1 MSTVLIGEIL
11 AVLLFVVGTF
21 GVLLGFPI
29 AFTLAGFSLMFAAV
43 GWSLGAF
50 DPIILTSL
58 PSRYFGLMTNEVL
71 VAVPLF
77 IFMGAIL
84 ERSKIAEALL
94 ETMGQLFGTM
104 RGGLAISV
112 VIVGALLAASTGVV
126 GATVVTMG
134 LLSLPAMMRAG
145 YDPRLATGVICASGT
160 LGQIIPPSVILIFV
174 GDLLMGA
181 NQLAA
186 QRTGRPLDPVS
197 VGDLFIGA
205 FIPGIALVGLY
216 ILYVLAMA
224 VLRPA
229 SCPPLE
235 MDAAERASLPARFVR
250 ALIPPLVLIVAV
262 LGSILSGIATPT
274 EAASIG
280 ALGAMAL
287 AGLNR
292 AFSFGMLLGAMRN
305 TAVISALVF
314 GIVLGVSVFSLV
326 FRGLG
331 GEHLVEQLLAD
342 VPGGAFGAVMAV
354 MMVMFVLGF
363 FMDTVE
369 IVLIVVPITAPV
381 IIAMGVDPLWLGVM
395 IGVNL
400 QTAFLTPPVG
410 FSLFYMRAVAPAS
423 ITTGDIYRGA
433 IPFVCLQVA
442 AIAVLW
448 VFPQLATW
456 LPRVVYPSSVPAV
469 AAPGGAGGGSVLDD
483 ILGGTVGPSS
493 SGGASSGSPLDDILG
508 PRPGGGGASPPA
520 SPQSDPILDQ
530 LLRRN

>member
-1 MSTVLIGEIL
+1 
-11 AVLLFVVGTF
+11 
-21 GVLLGFPI
+21 
-29 AFTLAGFSLMFAAV
+29 
-43 GWSLGAF
+43 
-50 DPIILTSL
+50 
-58 PSRYFGLMTNEVL
+58 
-71 VAVPLF
+71 
-77 IFMGAIL
+77 
-84 ERSKIAEALL
+84 
-94 ETMGQLFGTM
+94 
-104 RGGLAISV
+104 V

-145 YDPRLATGVICASGT
+145 YDPKLATGVICASGT

-186 QRTGRPLDPVS
+186 QRTGRPLEPVS
-197 VGDLFIGA
+197 VGDLFVGA
-205 FIPGIALVGLY
+205 FLPGISLVVLY
-216 ILYVLAMA
+216 ILYVVANSI
-224 VLRPA
+224 LRPE
-229 SCPPLE
+229 SCPPLQ
-235 MDAAERASLPARFVR
+235 MDEAERASLPRRFVR
-250 ALIPPLVLIVAV
+250 ALVPPLVLIGAV
-262 LGSILSGIATPT
+262 LGSILAGIATPT

-280 ALGAMAL
+280 AIGAMIL
-287 AGLNR
+287 AALNR
-292 AFSFGMLLGAMRN
+292 AFSYRMLLGAMRN

-331 GEHLVEQLLAD
+331 GEHLVEALLSN

-354 MMVMFVLGF
+354 MVVMFVLGF

-381 IIAMGVDPLWLGVM
+381 IIAMGVDPVWLGVM

-410 FSLFYMRAVAPAS
+410 FSLFYMRAVAPPS

-448 VFPQLATW
+448 VAPGLATW
-456 LPRVVYPSSVPAV
+456 LPRVVFPDSPPA
-469 AAPGGAGGGSVLDD
+469 AATGGPPVSGGSVLDD
-483 ILGGTVGPSS
+483 ILGGSAPGSAPA
-493 SGGASSGSPLDDILG
+493 SGDGSSSGSPLDDILG
-508 PRPGGGGASPPA
+508 MPPGGGASRPA
-520 SPQSDPILDQ
+520 TPQGNDPVLDQ

>member
-1 MSTVLIGEIL
+1 MSNELIADIL
-11 AVLLFVVGTF
+11 AIGLFVVATF
-21 GVLLGFPI
+21 GVLCGFPI
-29 AFTLAGFSLMFAAV
+29 AFSLAGFSLVFAAL
-43 GWSLGAF
+43 GWWLGVF

-77 IFMGAIL
+77 IFMGAVL

-94 ETMGQLFGTM
+94 ETMGQLFGSL

-145 YDPRLATGVICASGT
+145 YNPGLATGVICASGT

-186 QRTGRPLDPVS
+186 QRTGKALEPIS
-197 VGDLFIGA
+197 VGDLFAGA
-205 FIPGIALVGLY
+205 FLPGLALVALY
-216 ILYVLAMA
+216 ILYIIILA

-229 SCPPLE
+229 TCPALV
-235 MDAAERASLPARFVR
+235 MNDAERASLGRRFVR
-250 ALIPPLVLIVAV
+250 ALIPPLLLIVAV
-262 LGSILSGIATPT
+262 LGSILAGIATPT

-280 ALGAMAL
+280 ALGSIIL
-287 AGLNR
+287 AVANR
-292 AFSFGMLLGAMRN
+292 AFSFATLLAVMRN

-331 GEHLVEQLLAD
+331 GEHLVEQLLVD
-342 VPGGAFGAVMAV
+342 VPGGTFGAVMAV

-363 FMDTVE
+363 FMDTIE

-381 IIAMGVDPLWLGVM
+381 IIAMGVSPVWLGVM
-395 IGVNL
+395 IGINL

-410 FSLFYMRAVAPAS
+410 FALFYMRAVAPAS
-423 ITTGDIYRGA
+423 ITTGAIYRG
-433 IPFVCLQVA
+433 IVPFVGLQAA

-448 VFPQLATW
+448 VFPELATW
-456 LPRVVYPSSVPAV
+456 LPKVVFPDPVAIMGEPSPASG
-469 AAPGGAGGGSVLDD
+469 PGSGSGSVLDD
-483 ILGGTVGPSS
+483 ILKTPST
-493 SGGASSGSPLDDILG
+493 APSSGSPLDQILNQ
-508 PRPGGGGASPPA
+508 PTTNRPADN
-520 SPQSDPILDQ
+520 DPVLDR
-530 LLRRN
+530 LLKK

>member
-11 AVLLFVVGTF
+11 AVVLFVVATF

-29 AFTLAGFSLMFAAV
+29 AFSLAGFSLFFAAL
-43 GWSLGAF
+43 GWALGAF

-77 IFMGAIL
+77 IFMGAVL

-94 ETMGQLFGTM
+94 ETMGQMFGTM

-145 YDPRLATGVICASGT
+145 YDPKLATGVICASGT
-160 LGQIIPPSVILIFV
+160 LGQIIPPSVILIFI

-186 QRTGRPLDPVS
+186 QKTGKPLDPVS
-197 VGDLFIGA
+197 VGDLFAGA
-205 FIPGIALVGLY
+205 FLPGLGLVVLYMLY
-216 ILYVLAMA
+216 ILFLA
-224 VLRPA
+224 VVRPK
-229 SCPPLE
+229 SCPALV
-235 MDAAERASLPARFVR
+235 MDAAERASLGRRFVR
-250 ALIPPLVLIVAV
+250 ALIPPLLLIVAV
-262 LGSILSGIATPT
+262 LGSILAGFATPT

-280 ALGAMAL
+280 AIGSMVL
-287 AGLNR
+287 AGFNR
-292 AFSFGMLLGAMRN
+292 AFSPSMLLGAMRN

-314 GIVLGVSVFSLV
+314 AIVLGVSVFSLV

-331 GEHLVEQLLAD
+331 GEHLVEQLLVE
-342 VPGGAFGAVMAV
+342 VPGGTFGAVMAV
-354 MMVMFVLGF
+354 MIVMFVLGF
-363 FMDTVE
+363 FMDTIE

-381 IIAMGVDPLWLGVM
+381 IIAMGVNPVWLGVM

-410 FSLFYMRAVAPAS
+410 FALFYIRAVVPAS
-423 ITTGDIYRGA
+423 ITTGDIYRGI
-433 IPFVCLQVA
+433 IPFVGLQMM
-442 AIAVLW
+442 AIALLW
-448 VFPQLATW
+448 LVPQLATW
-456 LPRVVYPSSVPAV
+456 LPKVVFPDPVAIVGSPQPRSVF
-469 AAPGGAGGGSVLDD
+469 DD
-483 ILGGTVGPSS
+483 IMQGKPTGTP
-493 SGGASSGSPLDDILG
+493 APSGSPLDQLLNQ
-508 PRPGGGGASPPA
+508 PPA
-520 SPQSDPILDQ
+520 AAPAGDPVLDR
-530 LLRRN
+530 LMKRD

>member
-11 AVLLFVVGTF
+11 AVLLFVLATF

-29 AFTLAGFSLMFAAV
+29 AFTLAGVSLFFAGF
-43 GWSLGAF
+43 GWMLGAF

-77 IFMGAIL
+77 IFMGAVL

-112 VIVGALLAASTGVV
+112 VLVGALLAASTGVV

-134 LLSLPAMMRAG
+134 MLSLPAMMRAG
-145 YDPRLATGVICASGT
+145 YDPKLATGVICASGT

-186 QRTGRPLDPVS
+186 QRMGKPVEPVS
-197 VGDLFIGA
+197 VGDLFAGA
-205 FIPGIALVGLY
+205 FLPGLGLVALY
-216 ILYVLAMA
+216 ILYILANA
-224 VLRPA
+224 WFRPA
-229 SCPPLE
+229 SCPPLL
-235 MDAAERASLPARFVR
+235 MDAAERASLPRRFIR
-250 ALIPPLVLIVAV
+250 ALVPPLVLIVAV
-262 LGSILSGIATPT
+262 LGSILAGFATPT

-280 ALGAMAL
+280 AIGAMLL
-287 AGLNR
+287 AAANR
-292 AFSFGMLLGAMRN
+292 AFSTRMLLGAMRN

-331 GEHLVEQLLAD
+331 GEHLVEEILHD
-342 VPGGAFGAVMAV
+342 VPGGAVGAVLAV
-354 MMVMFVLGF
+354 MVVMFVLGF
-363 FMDTVE
+363 FMDTIE

-395 IGVNL
+395 IGINL

-410 FSLFYMRAVAPAS
+410 FALFYMRAVAPLEV
-423 ITTGDIYRGA
+423 TTGAIYRGA
-433 IPFVCLQVA
+433 IPFVCLQLL
-442 AIAVLW
+442 AIAILW
-448 VFPQLATW
+448 MAPEIATW
-456 LPRVVYPSSVPAV
+456 LPKVIFPDAVPAAV
-469 AAPGGAGGGSVLDD
+469 APGGGSVLDD
-483 ILGGTVGPSS
+483 ILGGSMGGGPSPGPS
-493 SGGASSGSPLDDILG
+493 TGSPLDDILN
-508 PRPGGGGASPPA
+508 RPAAPP
-520 SPQSDPILDQ
+520 SDPVLDD
-530 LLRRN
+530 LLRR

>member
-280 ALGAMAL
+280 ALGAMVL
-287 AGLNR
+287 AALNR

>member
-1 MSTVLIGEIL
+1 
-11 AVLLFVVGTF
+11 
-21 GVLLGFPI
+21 
-29 AFTLAGFSLMFAAV
+29 
-43 GWSLGAF
+43 
-50 DPIILTSL
+50 
-58 PSRYFGLMTNEVL
+58 MTNEVL

-77 IFMGAIL
+77 IFMGAVL

-145 YDPRLATGVICASGT
+145 YDPKLATGVICASGT

-186 QRTGRPLDPVS
+186 QRTGKPLDPVS
-197 VGDLFIGA
+197 VGDLFVGA
-205 FIPGIALVGLY
+205 FLPGLGLVLLYVLY
-216 ILYVLAMA
+216 ILALAVA
-224 VLRPA
+224 RPA
-229 SCPPLE
+229 SCPPLAMSE
-235 MDAAERASLPARFVR
+235 AQRASLGRRF
-250 ALIPPLVLIVAV
+250 ALALVPPLVLMVAV
-262 LGSILSGIATPT
+262 LGSILAGFATPT

-287 AGLNR
+287 AAAKR
-292 AFSFGMLLGAMRN
+292 AFSFRMLLGAMRN

-331 GEHLVEQLLAD
+331 GERLVEEVLAD
-342 VPGGAFGAVMAV
+342 APGGAFGAVMAV
-354 MMVMFVLGF
+354 MLVMFVLGF
-363 FMDTVE
+363 FMDTIE
-369 IVLIVVPITAPV
+369 IVLIVVPVTAPV

-423 ITTGDIYRGA
+423 ITTGDIYLGA
-433 IPFVCLQVA
+433 MPFVCLQVL
-442 AIAVLW
+442 AIAILW
-448 VFPQLATW
+448 VAPEIATW
-456 LPRVVYPSSVPAV
+456 LPKAVFAGPAP
-469 AAPGGAGGGSVLDD
+469 AAVGTQPGSILDD
-483 ILGGTVGPSS
+483 ILRGNPSDAPAPPS
-493 SGGASSGSPLDDILG
+493 NGSPLDQILSQ
-508 PRPGGGGASPPA
+508 PSTERP
-520 SPQSDPILDQ
+520 PQSDPVLDR
-530 LLRRN
+530 LLRGE

>member
-1 MSTVLIGEIL
+1 MSHALIADIL
-11 AVLLFVVGTF
+11 AVALFVVATF
-21 GVLLGFPI
+21 GVLCGFPI
-29 AFTLAGFSLMFAAV
+29 AFSLAGFSLFFAAL
-43 GWSLGAF
+43 GWALGVF

-77 IFMGAIL
+77 IFMGAVL

-145 YDPRLATGVICASGT
+145 YNPGLATGVICASGT

-186 QRTGRPLDPVS
+186 QKTGKALEPIS
-197 VGDLFIGA
+197 VGDLFAGA
-205 FIPGIALVGLY
+205 FLPGLALVVLY
-216 ILYVLAMA
+216 ILYILVLAL
-224 VLRPA
+224 VRPA
-229 SCPPLE
+229 NCPALV
-235 MDAAERASLPARFVR
+235 MDDAERASLGRRFVR
-250 ALIPPLVLIVAV
+250 ALIPPLLLIVAV
-262 LGSILSGIATPT
+262 LGSILAGIATPT

-280 ALGAMAL
+280 ALGAMVL
-287 AGLNR
+287 AAANR
-292 AFSFGMLLGAMRN
+292 AFSVKTLLAVMRN

-331 GEHLVEQLLAD
+331 GEHLVEQVLVD
-342 VPGGAFGAVMAV
+342 VPGGAFGSVMAV
-354 MMVMFVLGF
+354 MVVMFVLGF
-363 FMDTVE
+363 FMDTIE

-381 IIAMGVDPLWLGVM
+381 IIAMGVSPVWLGVM
-395 IGVNL
+395 IGINL

-410 FSLFYMRAVAPAS
+410 FALFYMRAVAPAS
-423 ITTGDIYRGA
+423 ITTGDIYRG
-433 IPFVCLQVA
+433 IVPFVGLQIA

-448 VFPQLATW
+448 LVPDLATW
-456 LPRVVYPSSVPAV
+456 LPKVVFPEPLAV
-469 AAPGGAGGGSVLDD
+469 MGGERGPTSGPGSGPGSVLDD
-483 ILGGTVGPSS
+483 ILKTPSGAPSS
-493 SGGASSGSPLDDILG
+493 DSPLDQILNQ
-508 PRPGGGGASPPA
+508 PSTNKPSEN
-520 SPQSDPILDQ
+520 DPVLDR
-530 LLRRN
+530 LLKK

>member
-1 MSTVLIGEIL
+1 MSQTLIADVLAI
-11 AVLLFVVGTF
+11 ALFVVATF
-21 GVLLGFPI
+21 GVLCGFPI
-29 AFTLAGFSLMFAAV
+29 AFSLAGFSLFFAAL
-43 GWSLGAF
+43 GWAFGVF
-50 DPIILTSL
+50 DPIFLTSL

-77 IFMGAIL
+77 IFMGAVL

-94 ETMGQLFGTM
+94 ETMGQMFGTM

-145 YDPRLATGVICASGT
+145 YDPKLATGVICASGT

-186 QRTGRPLDPVS
+186 QRTGKPLDPVS
-197 VGDLFIGA
+197 VGDLFAGA
-205 FIPGIALVGLY
+205 FFPGISLVILY
-216 ILYVLAMA
+216 ILYILVLAI
-224 VLRPA
+224 VRPR
-229 SCPPLE
+229 SCPALV
-235 MDAAERASLPARFVR
+235 MDAEEKRTLPRRFLR
-250 ALIPPLVLIVAV
+250 ALVPPLLLIIAV
-262 LGSILSGIATPT
+262 LGSILVGLATPT

-280 ALGAMAL
+280 AIGAVVL
-287 AGLNR
+287 ATFNR
-292 AFSFGMLLGAMRN
+292 AFSWDVLKGVMRN

-331 GEHLVEQLLAD
+331 GEHLVEQMLVD

-354 MMVMFVLGF
+354 MVVMFVLGF
-363 FMDTVE
+363 FMDTIE

-381 IIAMGVDPLWLGVM
+381 IIAMGVNPVWLGVM

-410 FSLFYMRAVAPAS
+410 FALFYMRAVAPAS
-423 ITTGDIYRGA
+423 ITTGDIYRGI
-433 IPFVCLQVA
+433 IPFVCLQIA
-442 AIAVLW
+442 AIGILWAV
-448 VFPQLATW
+448 PGLATW
-456 LPRVVYPSSVPAV
+456 LPKQVFPDAVPVSSGTGTGSSTP
-469 AAPGGAGGGSVLDD
+469 GSVLDD
-483 ILGGTVGPSS
+483 LLKMPSS
-493 SGGASSGSPLDDILG
+493 GSGAPAPSGSPLDQILNT
-508 PRPGGGGASPPA
+508 PVSPP
-520 SPQSDPILDQ
+520 PT
-530 LLRRN
+530 R

>member
-1 MSTVLIGEIL
+1 MSPVVIGEIL
-11 AVLLFVVGTF
+11 AVLLFVAGTF
-21 GVLLGFPI
+21 GVMLGFPI
-29 AFTLAGFSLMFAAV
+29 AFTLAGFSLMFAAL
-43 GWSLGAF
+43 GWSLGVF

-77 IFMGAIL
+77 IFMGAVL

-145 YDPRLATGVICASGT
+145 YDPKLATGVICASGT

-186 QRTGRPLDPVS
+186 QRTGKPLDPVS
-197 VGDLFIGA
+197 VGDLFVGA
-205 FIPGIALVGLY
+205 FIPGMALVGLY
-216 ILYVLAMA
+216 ILYVIGMA
-224 VLRPA
+224 VFRPE
-229 SCPPLE
+229 SCPPME
-235 MDAAERASLPARFVR
+235 MDAAERASLPRRFVR
-250 ALIPPLVLIVAV
+250 ALVPPLVLIVAV
-262 LGSILSGIATPT
+262 LGSILLGFATPT

-280 ALGAMAL
+280 AIGALVL
-287 AGLNR
+287 AAVNR
-292 AFSFGMLLGAMRN
+292 AFSFSMLLGAMRN

-314 GIVLGVSVFSLV
+314 AIVLGVSVFSLV

-331 GEHLVEQLLAD
+331 GEHLVEELLAD

-354 MMVMFVLGF
+354 MMIMFVLGF

-369 IVLIVVPITAPV
+369 IVLIVVPITAPA

-433 IPFVCLQVA
+433 IPFVMLQA
-442 AIAVLW
+442 MAIAILW
-448 VFPQLATW
+448 MAPGLATW
-456 LPRVVYPSSVPAV
+456 LPRVVFPASVPAV
-469 AAPGGAGGGSVLDD
+469 VEPGAPPKGSVLDD
-483 ILGGTVGPSS
+483 ILGGPATSAPAGAP
-493 SGGASSGSPLDDILG
+493 GGGTGSPLDDIL
-508 PRPGGGGASPPA
+508 RGGGTSGSQP
-520 SPQSDPILDQ
+520 SDQSDPLLDR
-530 LLRRN
+530 LLKRE

>member
-1 MSTVLIGEIL
+1 MSPTLLADIL
-11 AVLLFVVGTF
+11 AVLLFVVATF
-21 GVLLGFPI
+21 GVLCGFPI
-29 AFTLAGFSLMFAAV
+29 AFSLAGFSLFFAAL
-43 GWSLGAF
+43 GWALGVF

-94 ETMGQLFGTM
+94 ETMGQMFGTM

-145 YDPRLATGVICASGT
+145 YDPKLATGVICASGT

-186 QRTGRPLDPVS
+186 QKTGKPLDPVS
-197 VGDLFIGA
+197 VGDLFAGA
-205 FIPGIALVGLY
+205 FLPGISLVVLY
-216 ILYVLAMA
+216 ILYILALA
-224 VLRPA
+224 VVRPA
-229 SCPPLE
+229 SCPALV
-235 MDAAERASLPARFVR
+235 MDAAERASLGRRFVR
-250 ALIPPLVLIVAV
+250 ALIPPLLLIIAV
-262 LGSILSGIATPT
+262 LGSILFGFATPT

-280 ALGAMAL
+280 AIGSMVL
-287 AGLNR
+287 AAFNR
-292 AFSFGMLLGAMRN
+292 AFSPKVLLAAMRN

-331 GEHLVEQLLAD
+331 GEHLVEQVLVDA
-342 VPGGAFGAVMAV
+342 PGGAFGAVMAV
-354 MMVMFVLGF
+354 MVVMFVLGF
-363 FMDTVE
+363 FMDTIE

-381 IIAMGVDPLWLGVM
+381 IIAMGVNPVWLGVM

-410 FSLFYMRAVAPAS
+410 FALFYMRAVAPAS
-423 ITTGDIYRGA
+423 ITTGDIYRGI
-433 IPFVCLQVA
+433 IPFVCLQIA
-442 AIAVLW
+442 GIAILW
-448 VFPQLATW
+448 MVPQLATW
-456 LPRVVYPSSVPAV
+456 LPKVVFPDTVPITSG
-469 AAPGGAGGGSVLDD
+469 PGGTPPGSVLDD
-483 ILGGTVGPSS
+483 LLKMPSSGGGTPAPSS
-493 SGGASSGSPLDDILG
+493 SPLDQILNT
-508 PRPGGGGASPPA
+508 PIPP
-520 SPQSDPILDQ
+520 PPT
-530 LLRRN
+530 R

>member
-1 MSTVLIGEIL
+1 MSAVLVGEIL

-21 GVLLGFPI
+21 GVMLGFPI
-29 AFTLAGFSLMFAAV
+29 AFSLAGFSLIFAAI
-43 GWSLGAF
+43 GWALGAF
-50 DPIILTSL
+50 DPIFLTSL

-104 RGGLAISV
+104 HGGLAISV

-205 FIPGIALVGLY
+205 LIPGLSLVALY
-216 ILYVLAMA
+216 ILYVVALSVA
-224 VLRPA
+224 RPE
-229 SCPPLE
+229 SCPPLQ
-235 MDAAERASLPARFVR
+235 MDAAERATLGRRFLR
-250 ALIPPLVLIVAV
+250 ALVPPLVLIVAV
-262 LGSILSGIATPT
+262 LGSILGGLATPT

-287 AGLNR
+287 AALNR

-314 GIVLGVSVFSLV
+314 AIVLGVSVFSLV

-331 GEHLVEQLLAD
+331 GEHLVEQLLLD
-342 VPGGAFGAVMAV
+342 VPGGASGAVMAV
-354 MMVMFVLGF
+354 MVVMFVLGF

-395 IGVNL
+395 MGVNL

-433 IPFVCLQVA
+433 VPFVCLQVM
-442 AIAVLW
+442 AIAILW
-448 VFPQLATW
+448 VAPELATW
-456 LPRVVYPSSVPAV
+456 LPKVVFPGAVPTA
-469 AAPGGAGGGSVLDD
+469 AGGPSGSVLDD
-483 ILGGTVGPSS
+483 ILGGPL
-493 SGGASSGSPLDDILG
+493 GGAPAAPPASPLDDLLG
-508 PRPGGGGASPPA
+508 QPPA
-520 SPQSDPILDQ
+520 APQPQGGDPVLDR
-530 LLRRN
+530 LMRRD